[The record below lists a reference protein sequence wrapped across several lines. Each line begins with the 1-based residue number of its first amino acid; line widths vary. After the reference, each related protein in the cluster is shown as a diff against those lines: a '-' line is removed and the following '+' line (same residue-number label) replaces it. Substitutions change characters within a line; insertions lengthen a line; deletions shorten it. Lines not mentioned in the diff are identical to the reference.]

1 MSTAA
6 MAPERV
12 PPRSNE
18 NAPRGTHRS
27 FSYHRQ
33 LLCAGCLVLTDVLAI
48 LLSLRL
54 AIFLRAS
61 WVPLVDAHVPP
72 LRLPLRHYLEF
83 GWLWLFL
90 VLFLGVEGLYTQRR
104 TLWNEIG
111 HLIKAIASGL
121 MVMFAAIALVQ
132 RGPFLSRL
140 IILMTGVILL
150 AVLPAFRYW
159 AKRILGVFG
168 LWRKR
173 ILILG
178 ATETAKLAVRG
189 LVSDPV
195 LGYKVV
201 GLLDDD
207 AKYWGRCFSSRQD
220 EPVFVLGSLAEASDQ
235 MDKTGARDLLI
246 AMPDLEDHKLLALV
260 HSLQPECE
268 SMYVVPQLWGL
279 PLMNLKVDG
288 FLRERLMML
297 KLSNNLAKPWNR
309 GLKRTFDFVLGSFIA
324 LLAFPLC
331 LVLALLIKID
341 SCGPVLFVQERL
353 GRNGSTFRCV
363 KFRTMHTDCDDM
375 LANHL
380 ARDPIAADEW
390 QKYAKLKTH
399 DPRLTRVGYF
409 LRRWSLDELPQLL
422 NVLRGE
428 MSLVGPRP
436 YLLQERGRIG
446 TALFTILSSWPGMT
460 GFWQV
465 NGRNHVT
472 LEQRVELEAWYVRNW
487 TIWFDCIIL
496 AKTFRAVFFPHH
508 GHDVFDQESS
518 ETEMSRTLDRPRT
531 ASDVKSGPVRRT

>member
-12 PPRSNE
+12 PSGSNE
-18 NAPRGTHRS
+18 NAPQGTHRS

-33 LLCAGCLVLTDVLAI
+33 LLCAVCLVLADLLAI
-48 LLSLRL
+48 LVSLRL

-61 WVPLVDAHVPP
+61 WIPLVDVRVSP
-72 LRLPLRHYLEF
+72 LRLPFRHYLDF
-83 GWLWLFL
+83 AWLWLFL

-104 TLWNEIG
+104 TIWNEIG
-111 HLIKAIASGL
+111 HVIKAIASGL

-140 IILMTGVILL
+140 TILTTGVILL
-150 AVLPAFRYW
+150 AVLPAVRYC
-159 AKRILGVFG
+159 AKRLLGAFG

-178 ATETAKLAVRG
+178 ATETAKLAIRG

-195 LGYKVV
+195 LGYEVV

-207 AKYWGRCFSSRQD
+207 SKYWGRSFASHQD
-220 EPVFVLGSLAEASDQ
+220 KPVFVLGSLAEASEQ
-235 MDKTGARDLLI
+235 LNKTGARDLLI
-246 AMPDLEDHKLLALV
+246 AMPDLEDQKLLALV
-260 HSLQPECE
+260 HSLQPGCE

-309 GLKRTFDFVLGSFIA
+309 GLKRTFDLILGSLSA
-324 LLAFPLC
+324 LLALPLC
-331 LVLALLIKID
+331 LILALLIKLD
-341 SCGPVLFVQERL
+341 SDGPVLFVQERL
-353 GRNGSTFRCV
+353 GRNGSTFRCI
-363 KFRTMHTDCDDM
+363 KFRSMHMGCDNM
-375 LANHL
+375 LATHL
-380 ARDPIAADEW
+380 ACDQAAADEW
-390 QKYAKLKTH
+390 KKYAKLRTH
-399 DPRLTRVGYF
+399 DPRLTRVGRF
-409 LRRWSLDELPQLL
+409 LRHWSLDELPQLL
-422 NVLRGE
+422 NVLKGD

-436 YLLQERGRIG
+436 YLPEERGRMG
-446 TALFTILSSWPGMT
+446 TALLTILSSWPGMT

-472 LEQRVELEAWYVRNW
+472 LEKRVELEAWYVRNW

-496 AKTFRAVFFPHH
+496 AKTFRAVCFPLRHN
-508 GHDVFDQESS
+508 VIEEESS
-518 ETEMSRTLDRPRT
+518 ETRLSRSLDRPR
-531 ASDVKSGPVRRT
+531 SNSEINSEPVRRV